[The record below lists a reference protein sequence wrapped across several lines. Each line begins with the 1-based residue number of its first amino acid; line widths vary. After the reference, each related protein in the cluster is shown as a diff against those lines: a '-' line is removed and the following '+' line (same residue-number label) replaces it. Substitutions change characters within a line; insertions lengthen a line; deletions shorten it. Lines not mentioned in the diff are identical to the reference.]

1 MTYIC
6 ATPKF
11 KTMKKIQTILTI
23 SFFLLGIVHSI
34 GQTSNEIEKAG
45 KACKPVFLVAYNAN
59 GAETDKAVAIADEAK
74 KNFLGSSVVIKMNIS
89 EAANNALVTKYRL
102 AGAPMPLILV
112 LDKNSTVTGGLQL
125 KDATAA
131 KLVEMIPTPKTTEL
145 LKAIS
150 EGKSVYVVV
159 YKESMTSQKNVMD
172 NCAMACGKMDN
183 KSATIKVD
191 MDDKKEAKLLKTL
204 KCDLNAKEPVTYVIN
219 KSGQVIGTHNGI
231 TDVNTLVASAKKAP
245 ASSCCPSGAPAG
257 GCK

>member
-1 MTYIC
+1 
-6 ATPKF
+6 
-11 KTMKKIQTILTI
+11 MKKIQTILI
-23 SFFLLGIVHSI
+23 LLLFVTGVIHVN
-34 GQTSNEIEKAG
+34 GQTSVDIEKAA
-45 KACKPVFLVAYNAN
+45 KSCKPVFLVAYNAN
-59 GAETDKAVAIADEAK
+59 GAEADKAFSIANEAK
-74 KNFLGSSVVIKMNIS
+74 TALKSSSVIIKMNTS
-89 EAANNALVTKYRL
+89 DAANNVLVAKYRL

-112 LDKNSTVTGGLQL
+112 LDKNSTVTGGLPL

-131 KLVEMIPTPKTTEL
+131 KLVEMIPTPKTSEL

-150 EGKSVYVVV
+150 DGKSVYVVA
-159 YKESMTSQKNVMD
+159 YKESMTNQKNVMD

-183 KSATIKVD
+183 KSVTIKVD
-191 MDDKKEAKLLKTL
+191 MDDKKEAKLLQTL

-245 ASSCCPSGAPAG
+245 AGGCCPSGAPAG